1 MYFKEN
7 EMHKPTMSY
16 DTALD
21 QAANTPW
28 VYMDKA
34 EEAIDAK
41 FGEGYAKKNPELVGT
56 YMQVA
61 GHEFIASVLTIAL
74 WEVAESIDRSGLTLM
89 ERSEIGI

>member
-1 MYFKEN
+1 MYLKDSG

-16 DTALD
+16 ETALD

-41 FGEGYAKKNPELVGT
+41 FGHGYAKKNPQLVSQMMGIMDNT
-56 YMQVA
+56 C
-61 GHEFIASVLTIAL
+61 GRNGGNIA
-74 WEVAESIDRSGLTLM
+74 EYR
-89 ERSEIGI
+89 